1 MSWSG
6 VTARQIARAVRRG
19 DADAAAVVDQH
30 LQPIEENPHLTGALT
45 QLRKVEALAE
55 AATVDDLPD
64 LSSLPLAGVPVTV
77 CEQIGITGLAPRLGS
92 HASVLPVHE
101 MDHEA
106 VQRLRGSGAVV
117 IGTGRSSELALW
129 PTTEDGRHI
138 LRNPWRSDRG
148 VGGPS
153 GGAALAVAGGA
164 TPLAVGLD
172 GPGTAGGVR
181 TSAAACG
188 LFGFSPEHEPAT
200 ADMEATRWLGGM
212 VGVLATTLEDVR
224 LGYGALS
231 RRHLPDTSDPGRL
244 RIAASNAPVLPLPGS
259 VDNEATKAL
268 LNTVRL
274 LTDSGHDTARANP
287 KFGPRLAGASSGAWA
302 AAAHLR
308 SERAGGKTLQRRTR
322 RLVTV
327 GERTYKRGYFGGV
340 LGDGARV
347 RQHLEDWFAD
357 YDYDL
362 LMTPGCP
369 APPPAAQAWSR
380 EGLRTNLR
388 HTASAAAFT
397 APFALSGLPALVM
410 PVGVRGDGLPAT
422 VQIVAP
428 PGGVD
433 RIFDLAASLV
443 SRLRPRRYSTAVKWR

>member
-30 LQPIEENPHLTGALT
+30 LQPIEENPHLAGALT
-45 QLRKVEALAE
+45 HMRTIDALAE

-64 LSSLPLAGVPVTV
+64 LSSLPLAGVPVVV

-92 HASVLPVHE
+92 HSSVLPIHE
-101 MDHEA
+101 VDHEA
-106 VQRLRGSGAVV
+106 VQRLRGAGAII

-129 PTTEDGRHI
+129 PTTEDGRHL

-153 GGAALAVAGGA
+153 GGTALAVAGAAVPIG
-164 TPLAVGLD
+164 VGLD

-212 VGVLATTLEDVR
+212 VGILATTVDDVK
-224 LGYGALS
+224 LGYAALS
-231 RRHLPDTSDPGRL
+231 RRHARPSAELGRL
-244 RIAASNAPVLPLPGS
+244 RVAASNAQVLPLPTT
-259 VDNEATKAL
+259 VDHEATQAL

-274 LTDSGHDTARANP
+274 LTDAGHDTARANP
-287 KFGPRLAGASSGAWA
+287 KFGPRLAGASSGAWTA
-302 AAAHLR
+302 AAYLR
-308 SERAGGKTLQRRTR
+308 AERAQSDRLQRRTR
-322 RLVTV
+322 RLVAL
-327 GERTYKRGYFGGV
+327 GERTFLRGYFGGV

-357 YDYDL
+357 HDYDI
-362 LMTPGCP
+362 LMTPGMP
-369 APPPAAQAWSR
+369 SPPPAAQAWSR
-380 EGLRTNLR
+380 EGLRANLR
-388 HTASAAAFT
+388 HTAAAAAFT
-397 APFALSGLPALVM
+397 APFALSGLPALVV
-410 PVGVRGDGLPAT
+410 PVGTRGDGLPAT
-422 VQIVAP
+422 VQLVAP
-428 PGGVD
+428 PGGTD
-433 RIFDLAASLV
+433 RLFDLAAQLWAQ
-443 SRLRPRRYSTAVKWR
+443 LRPRRYSTAIKWK